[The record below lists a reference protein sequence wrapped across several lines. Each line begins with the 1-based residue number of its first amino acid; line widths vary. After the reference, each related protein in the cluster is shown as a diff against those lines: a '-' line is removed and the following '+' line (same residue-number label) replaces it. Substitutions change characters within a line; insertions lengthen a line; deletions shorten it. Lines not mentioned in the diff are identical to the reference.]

1 MSVLLEAPADVM
13 RFYVRGVVYRVACED
28 IVYME
33 SQNRFVAVHTKERLI
48 FVPYLKLC
56 ECMEKGKGHFL
67 RCHRS
72 VLVNPAYIKEIQLN
86 RMKIILYDGRG
97 ELMIGRKYLGQVRQ
111 IFDA

>member
-1 MSVLLEAPADVM
+1 MSVLLEAPEDVM

-33 SQNRFVAVHTKERLI
+33 SQNRYVAVHTRERTI

-56 ECMEKGKGHFL
+56 DCMEKGKGRFL

-72 VLVNPAYIKEIQLN
+72 MLVNPIYIKEIQLN
-86 RMKIILYDGRG
+86 RKRIILCGGKG
-97 ELMIGRKYLGQVRQ
+97 EVLIGRKYIGEVRQ